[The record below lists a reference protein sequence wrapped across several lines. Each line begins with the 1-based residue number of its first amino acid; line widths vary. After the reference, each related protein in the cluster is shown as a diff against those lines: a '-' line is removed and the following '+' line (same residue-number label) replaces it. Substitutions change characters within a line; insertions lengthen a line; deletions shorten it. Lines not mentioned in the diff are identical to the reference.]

1 MVMGSEITLQEIED
15 ALANDEFVYYYQPK
29 VSMHT
34 GRICGAEALIRWF
47 RSDGSMVS
55 PAEFIPLAESSG
67 FIKQIT
73 LAMFQ
78 KLVVDINIIND
89 LSSGDDQL
97 VLSFNASAKDFHDHR
112 LIDAIANAIR
122 HKQLEAKQLEVELTE
137 TVLLNDNNEV
147 RRHLQDLEEMGVALS
162 MDDYGIGFS
171 SIDTLAR
178 WHFSTI
184 KLDQGI
190 VGKLDDST
198 KSFTI
203 AQSSIHMAHQLE
215 LDVVAE
221 GIESES
227 AYRTLQ
233 NLGCSV
239 AQGYWISR
247 PVPLA
252 DLLEFNRE
260 GKCWPVVPIGLL
272 HLAQLDH
279 IQWRK
284 SIIDGV
290 FYRGLRKDTQEIRGA
305 PESDPTSCRLGRWFY
320 QHGQH
325 YAGGSSWAVDFE
337 RHHNRLHEI
346 GIELLE
352 SAKHREAKHTQTAL
366 MRQLTEQ
373 SIIVIGLLQELE
385 NILIAEQSESASSSE
400 DLGPAGRK
408 SRLEEE

>member
-1 MVMGSEITLQEIED
+1 MKSEITLQHIKD

-34 GRICGAEALIRWF
+34 GKICGAEALIRWF

-78 KLVVDINIIND
+78 KLIVDMNIIND
-89 LSSGDDQL
+89 VNSGDNAI
-97 VLSFNASAKDFHDHR
+97 VMSFNASAKDFHDNK
-112 LIDAIANAIR
+112 LIEAIAYAIR

-137 TVLLNDNNEV
+137 TVFLNDGDKV
-147 RRHLQDLEEMGVALS
+147 RKHLQDLEELGIALS

-178 WHFSTI
+178 WPFSTI
-184 KLDQGI
+184 KLDQSI
-190 VGKLDDST
+190 VGKLDDSY
-198 KSFTI
+198 KDFTI

-215 LDVVAE
+215 LAVVAE
-221 GIESES
+221 GIETES
-227 AYRTLQ
+227 AYRGLQ
-233 NLGCSV
+233 NLGCSI

-247 PVPLA
+247 PVALS
-252 DLLEFNRE
+252 DFLDFKRQR
-260 GKCWPVVPIGLL
+260 KRWPVVPIGLL

-290 FYRGLRKDTQEIRGA
+290 FYLGLRKDIQEIRGA
-305 PESDPTSCRLGRWFY
+305 PESDPST
-320 QHGQH
+320 
-325 YAGGSSWAVDFE
+325 AG
-337 RHHNRLHEI
+337 
-346 GIELLE
+346 
-352 SAKHREAKHTQTAL
+352 
-366 MRQLTEQ
+366 
-373 SIIVIGLLQELE
+373 
-385 NILIAEQSESASSSE
+385 
-400 DLGPAGRK
+400 
-408 SRLEEE
+408 